1 MLKNL
6 ILAAVAASALSGVA
20 HAADAVN
27 EVPAAPVADYAAPA
41 FSWGGFYGGVTGGYA
56 WDKVKLDDGTDSGS
70 TTFNGAR
77 FGGFAGYNAEIAPS
91 IILGAEGE
99 LAYNWADKTFG
110 GAKIEA
116 GLNGSVRARV
126 GYAMDK
132 ALVYAAGGY
141 AATIGKI
148 SVPGYS
154 DSDTF
159 HGWTIGAGVDYAI
172 TQNIVARLEYRYSD
186 FGDKDYSNDDGN
198 YRVDYKTNDVRVGVA
213 YKF

>member
-6 ILAAVAASALSGVA
+6 ILAAVAVSAFSGVA
-20 HAADAVN
+20 QAADAVN

-41 FSWGGFYGGVTGGYA
+41 SSWGGFYGGVTSGYA
-56 WDKVKLDDGTDSGS
+56 WDKVKLDDGNDSGS

-99 LAYNWADKTFG
+99 LAYNWGDKTVDD
-110 GAKIEA
+110 AKIEA
-116 GLNGSVRARV
+116 GVNGSARARV
-126 GYAMDK
+126 GYAFDK

-141 AATIGKI
+141 AVTKGKL

-159 HGWTIGAGVDYAI
+159 HGWTVGVGVDYAV
-172 TQNIVARLEYRYSD
+172 TDNIFARAEYRYND
-186 FGDKDYSNDDGN
+186 FGKNTYTDGADSYSL
-198 YRVDYKTNDVRVGVA
+198 KVREHQVNVGVG